1 MKRTFVLVA
10 FTALALA
17 CSGAGS
23 VDPDAI
29 AAPEKAAVQTA
40 LDSALATDS
49 LYPTLALLVFPYI
62 DRAAHIVVG
71 SDTIRV
77 VDVELDI
84 DATKDT
90 SHVVAKISAVLLWR
104 PAVSD
109 SIRTRFSPDTANTAT
124 AFVIHQVAAA
134 SYQKWL
140 ARTGHVQTDSARYG
154 AGQSQSGGGVTLTVY
169 RGTGYGA
176 FHLAAKS
183 LPDSTTS
190 STNAAASYISGAR
203 ALKITIRGAL
213 P

>member
-29 AAPEKAAVQTA
+29 AAPEKAAVQLA

-49 LYPTLALLVFPYI
+49 LYPTLSLLVFPYI

-77 VDVELDI
+77 VDVGFN
-84 DATKDT
+84 ATLRTVDT
-90 SHVVAKISAVLLWR
+90 VVFVVGAGITP

-124 AFVIHQVAAA
+124 AFVIHQVAA
-134 SYQKWL
+134 SSFQKWL

>member
-62 DRAAHIVVG
+62 ARATHIVVG

-90 SHVVAKISAVLLWR
+90 SHVVAKISAVLAWR
-104 PAVSD
+104 GFNATLHTVDTVVFVVGAGITPPAVSD
-109 SIRTRFSPDTANTAT
+109 SIRQRFSPDTAGSAT
-124 AFVIHQVAAA
+124 PVVIPVAAG
-134 SYQKWL
+134 S
-140 ARTGHVQTDSARYG
+140 
-154 AGQSQSGGGVTLTVY
+154 
-169 RGTGYGA
+169 A
-176 FHLAAKS
+176 FHVLLAA
-183 LPDSTTS
+183 
-190 STNAAASYISGAR
+190 AR
-203 ALKITIRGAL
+203 HVRAPSRPPAG
-213 P
+213 PR